1 MADSNDVF
9 TRAQVKYV
17 DTQQITSRKG
27 DVYTIVA
34 LKAEG
39 VGLIKCFV
47 PQDCDL
53 PDDLVMGDDLV
64 ASFAL
69 RTDARLSLGLALI
82 ALDRPAMAS
91 V

>member
-1 MADSNDVF
+1 MANSNDVF

-17 DTQQITSRKG
+17 DTEQITSRKG
-27 DVYTIVA
+27 DVYTIIA

-47 PQDCDL
+47 PQDCEL

-82 ALDRPAMAS
+82 SLERPTSAA

>member
-1 MADSNDVF
+1 MANSNDVF
-9 TRAQVKYV
+9 TRAKVKYV
-17 DTQQITSRKG
+17 DIEHITSRKG

-34 LKAEG
+34 LKADG

-53 PDDLVMGDDLV
+53 PEDLVMGDDLL

-69 RTDARLSLGLALI
+69 RTDARLSLGLALV
-82 ALDRPAMAS
+82 ALDRPTSSA

>member
-1 MADSNDVF
+1 MASSNDVF
-9 TRAQVKYV
+9 TRAKVQYV
-17 DTQQITSRKG
+17 DTEQITSRKG
-27 DVYTIVA
+27 DVYTIIA

-47 PQDCDL
+47 PQECQV
-53 PDDLVMGDDLV
+53 PDDLMMGDVLV

-69 RTDARLSLGLALI
+69 RTDARLSLGLALVG
-82 ALDRPAMAS
+82 LERPVDAT

>member
-1 MADSNDVF
+1 MANSDDVF

-17 DTQQITSRKG
+17 DTEQITSRKG

-47 PQDCDL
+47 PQDCQL
-53 PDDLVMGDDLV
+53 PGDLVMGDDLV

-69 RTDARLSLGLALI
+69 RTDARLSLGLALV
-82 ALDRPAMAS
+82 ALERPASS
-91 V
+91 VA